1 MSYQLISGTK
11 GDRTIWGI
19 DSNADIYGQLVAAEI
34 VEFLGGSIASGLAN
48 LAQVNLNA
56 AIAIMAS
63 GIGQLAPGTEA
74 AALVFLRNV
83 GIEKFFGFVQY
94 AASGGISPSPNVM
107 VLGDADAGTPVGI
120 FSNGARIKVGNI
132 TYEVR
137 RLDPFE
143 LSGLVTWTV
152 GVPNINWIGQWTEV
166 SSAITFDPRL
176 GGGTGLPGLGS
187 LPTTSTGPGKIAGGQ
202 AASPAPKINK
212 GVVIGISAFLLLF
225 LVLPKRK
232 KE

>member
-1 MSYQLISGTK
+1 MSYQLISGTRD
-11 GDRTIWGI
+11 DRTIWGI

-34 VEFLGGSIASGLAN
+34 VEFLGGSVASGLAN

-56 AIAIMAS
+56 AIAIIAS

-74 AALVFLRNV
+74 AALVFLRNI
-83 GIEKFFGFVQY
+83 GIEKFFGFLQY

-107 VLGDADAGTPVGI
+107 VLGDDSEETPVGI

-152 GVPNINWIGQWTEV
+152 GIPNINWIGSWVEV
-166 SSAITFDPRL
+166 SSAITFDPRAL
-176 GGGTGLPGLGS
+176 GGGTGTPGLGTPAS
-187 LPTTSTGPGKIAGGQ
+187 ASGPGKIAGGQ
-202 AASPAPKINK
+202 AASSAPTINK
-212 GVVIGISAFLLLF
+212 GVVIGLSALLLLF
-225 LVLPKRK
+225 LVIPQRK
-232 KE
+232 K